1 MHAKSRRIAAAT
13 TCALAAQL
21 AWSAQPDEDLP
32 TEAHES
38 EASEAIEEL
47 TGRPPLVT
55 FSVSA
60 RGDHRFKADLKE
72 GEGDMSVTRV
82 RGDLGVGF
90 TLDQRTRLGL
100 AFGHEQSRY
109 RFGDFDL
116 LSGVDRP
123 LRDAHTTDFGA
134 RLSRQFDENW
144 GAIIGARVEFSGES
158 GADLDDSATY
168 GGLGIITYRFSET
181 LTVGAGAAVSTRLED
196 STLVIPIVLVD
207 VQISDRLSFGNIDPR
222 ATAGLGVGAALRYKL
237 TDEWTL
243 SLGAGYQRREY
254 RLDNANTISGGVFR
268 DAGFPIVLDATYAPN
283 PHFSIGARAG
293 AMVWHRIE
301 LFDDGGRSLTR
312 SEIEPTPFVGFGA
325 SVRF

>member
-1 MHAKSRRIAAAT
+1 MHTKSRRIVAAT
-13 TCALAAQL
+13 ACALTATQAL
-21 AWSAQPDEDLP
+21 AEPPDQDLP

-38 EASEAIEEL
+38 EASEAIQEL

-60 RGDHRFKADLKE
+60 RGDHRFKADFKD
-72 GEGDMSVTRV
+72 GEGDMSVSRL

-90 TLDQRTRLGL
+90 TIDQRTRLGL

-109 RFGDFDL
+109 HFGDFDL
-116 LSGVDRP
+116 LQGVDRP
-123 LRDAHTTDFGA
+123 LRDAYTTDFGA
-134 RLSRQFDENW
+134 RLSRQFDEHW

-168 GGLGIITYRFSET
+168 GGLGIVTYRFSET
-181 LTVGAGAAVSTRLED
+181 LTVGVGAVVSTRLED
-196 STLVIPIVLVD
+196 STQLIPIVLVD

-222 ATAGLGVGAALRYKL
+222 ATAGLGIGAALRYRL

-243 SLGAGYQRREY
+243 SLGGGYQRREY
-254 RLDNANTISGGVFR
+254 RLDNTNTISGGVFR
-268 DAGFPIVLDATYAPN
+268 DSGFPIVLDTTYAPN

-293 AMVWHRIE
+293 AMVWHRLE
-301 LFDDGGRSLTR
+301 LFDDDGRSLTK
-312 SEIEPTPFVGFGA
+312 SELDPTPFVGFGA
-325 SVRF
+325 TVRF